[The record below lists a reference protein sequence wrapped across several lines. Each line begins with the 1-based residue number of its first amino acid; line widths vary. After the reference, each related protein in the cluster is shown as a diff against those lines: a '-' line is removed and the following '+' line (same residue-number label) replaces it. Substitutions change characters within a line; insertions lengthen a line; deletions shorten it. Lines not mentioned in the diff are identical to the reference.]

1 METSEYI
8 KMIEFMYKYLLCV
21 LKQQNIVSP
30 ITVLRGEGLVI
41 ILLQHHRF
49 QCHTLILRL
58 LISFVF

>member
-30 ITVLRGEGLVI
+30 HLERRRFGDYFVATSQISVPYFNSTFINFLRV
-41 ILLQHHRF
+41 
-49 QCHTLILRL
+49 
-58 LISFVF
+58 